1 MSRGL
6 TDPVPEPEDDLDNNE
21 TEVALRALII
31 GHNKLYD
38 RMIDLEKQV
47 DHLVRDWKDTKEATP
62 KSLKKKWNKGL

>member
-6 TDPVPEPEDDLDNNE
+6 TDPVPEPQDDFAENE
-21 TEVALRALII
+21 TEAALRALII

-47 DHLVRDWKDTKEATP
+47 DHLVRNWEDTKEATP